1 MTCNLFQVINVKN
14 HLAFAWSKIL
24 ASKPNEVSIRG
35 QLFLTWIHFTI
46 SSNLEKLLQSYYA
59 VWSRI
64 KIRFTFEM
72 IDQSL
77 LPLPPSLCL
86 SRSLFLSR
94 KLWKGVSCF
103 KSRHRRGRRCT
114 WIWKMDSGM
123 RVRSGSSRAIRL
135 RGNLIYVNI
144 NSRSLA
150 EFCVIRRNEF
160 LGGRVLQV

>member
-1 MTCNLFQVINVKN
+1 MTCNLFQVITTKN
-14 HLAFAWSKIL
+14 HPAFAWSKIP

-35 QLFLTWIHFTI
+35 QLFFTWIHF

-59 VWSRI
+59 VWGGI

-77 LPLPPSLCL
+77 FSLPPSLCL

-103 KSRHRRGRRCT
+103 KSRRRRGRRCT

>member
-1 MTCNLFQVINVKN
+1 VEVIW
-14 HLAFAWSKIL
+14 LFAWLKIL
-24 ASKPNEVSIRG
+24 APKLTKS
-35 QLFLTWIHFTI
+35 QLRDSNFWPEFTI
-46 SSNLEKLLQSYYA
+46 SSNEELLQSYYV
-59 VWSRI
+59 VWRI

-77 LPLPPSLCL
+77 PFLPLSLSL
-86 SRSLFLSR
+86 SLIFFLSLSLVLSR
-94 KLWKGVSCF
+94 KLGKGVSCF
-103 KSRHRRGRRCT
+103 KSRRRRGRRCT

-135 RGNLIYVNI
+135 WGNLIYVNI